1 LSVAKMTR
9 IKKETHNLR
18 IRGAIISLSVRLIG
32 GKNQS
37 TFLITQKAY
46 ATVGSSVGS
55 SAAGSPGQSG
65 SNVGG
70 VDRHLFCNMGV
81 ITPICN

>member
-1 LSVAKMTR
+1 MK
-9 IKKETHNLR
+9 LR
-18 IRGAIISLSVRLIG
+18 IAIPLAIGLGLVLGAVVSLGPL
-32 GKNQS
+32 
-37 TFLITQKAY
+37 TQKAY
-46 ATVGSSVGS
+46 AAVGSSVGL